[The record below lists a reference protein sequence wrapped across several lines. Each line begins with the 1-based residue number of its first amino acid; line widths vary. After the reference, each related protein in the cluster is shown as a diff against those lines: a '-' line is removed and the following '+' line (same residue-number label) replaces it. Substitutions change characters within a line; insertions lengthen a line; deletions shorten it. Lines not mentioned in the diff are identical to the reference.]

1 MSELKTKDLIRRT
14 AFRLFLINGYSAITL
29 KDVEKIAQV
38 SRKRRMYHYASKL
51 ELFIDV
57 ISYFVLDKQ
66 GVANIIVNTDS
77 SSLSDFIN
85 DYINNVQSKMKRLS
99 DFLMPDDNVNVTC
112 AYMQLLLQAHKYY
125 PDFSII
131 TSRIVQQKL
140 LLWGK
145 IVGQAQTNGE
155 INTQFNCKLVA
166 KQFEYIALG
175 QSFDGAFQLGLNIQE
190 LREKLM
196 FFYDL
201 IKK

>member
-85 DYINNVQSKMKRLS
+85 DYITKVSHPNK
-99 DFLMPDDNVNVTC
+99 
-112 AYMQLLLQAHKYY
+112 
-125 PDFSII
+125 
-131 TSRIVQQKL
+131 
-140 LLWGK
+140 
-145 IVGQAQTNGE
+145 
-155 INTQFNCKLVA
+155 
-166 KQFEYIALG
+166 
-175 QSFDGAFQLGLNIQE
+175 
-190 LREKLM
+190 
-196 FFYDL
+196 
-201 IKK
+201 